1 MHGRDIADRET
12 GRLRLEEIGARCA
25 PSSVAGVEPQME
37 YQIFAEIDGKSVP
50 HFEPV
55 AALTDDEARDAAL
68 ALIQS
73 RADILEVTIFRG
85 NKMLA
90 VLDRSAG

>member
-1 MHGRDIADRET
+1 
-12 GRLRLEEIGARCA
+12 
-25 PSSVAGVEPQME
+25 ME

-55 AALTDDEARDAAL
+55 AALSDDEARDAAL

-73 RADILEVTIFRG
+73 RTDISEVTIFRG